1 MKETTPSAMPPC
13 FDRWCSRFDDLFNHK
28 AQKRGFRDYL
38 AGLLGESERKNLTQM
53 SDNAVGVVYHRLHH
67 FLTEAPWSATAIN
80 ERRLEVMNKCSQ
92 TRITRGYSL
101 IVDDSGHRKSGN
113 FTAGVGRQYIGEI
126 GKTEN
131 GLVVVTTHLY
141 DGVKSLPL
149 DIELYQH
156 ASSLAE
162 GNKDPEFVKKPEIAL
177 CLIDRSLSRGYRPG
191 IVLIDAGYGN
201 NTSFLMELEK
211 RRLKYLGGLAKNRK
225 VKVITEK
232 EIGKEIRLDHLAKS
246 LSSENFAEIQMNL
259 DKPKPVW
266 VATLKVQIS
275 RLEGTR
281 IIAIVM
287 NAPTFTE
294 ATDIDYLITNV
305 DSSKVTA
312 EWVVETYSQ
321 RNWIEVF
328 YREAKGWLGL
338 KEYQVREAISLRR
351 HFMLVF
357 CAYTFILWHSLTGGL
372 RRRWANRPLNSWVEG
387 LEAFRTAMSYR
398 FVEWLNQNKDV
409 FAAYKASL
417 GLIWA

>member
-1 MKETTPSAMPPC
+1 MPPC
-13 FDRWCSRFDDLFNHK
+13 FDRWCRRFDDLFNHK
-28 AQKRGFRDYL
+28 AQKRGFRHYL

-53 SDNAVGVVYHRLHH
+53 SENAVGVVYHQLHH
-67 FLTEAPWSATAIN
+67 FLTEAPWSAVAIN
-80 ERRLEVMNKCSQ
+80 ERRLQVMNKCSQ
-92 TRITRGYSL
+92 TRIGRGFSL

-131 GLVVVTTHLY
+131 GVVVVTTHLY

-162 GNKDPEFVKKPEIAL
+162 GNLDPEFVKKPEVAL
-177 CLIDRSLSRGYRPG
+177 SLIDLSLARGYRPG
-191 IVLIDAGYGN
+191 MVLIDAGYGN
-201 NTSFLMELEK
+201 NTSFLIELEK
-211 RRLKYLGGLAKNRK
+211 RKLKYLGGLAKNRK

-232 EIGKEIRLDHLAKS
+232 EIGKETRLDHLAKS
-246 LSSENFAEIQMNL
+246 LSPEDLVAIQMNL
-259 DKPKPVW
+259 DKPKTVW
-266 VATLKVQIS
+266 VAMMRVQIS
-275 RLEGTR
+275 RLEGNR
-281 IIAIVM
+281 MIAIVM
-287 NAPTFTE
+287 NAPTFRE

-312 EWVVETYSQ
+312 ASVVETYSQ

-338 KEYQVREAISLRR
+338 KEYQVRDIISLRR
-351 HFMLVF
+351 HFILVF

-372 RRRWANRPLNSWVEG
+372 RRRWANRPLNSWVEA

-398 FVEWLNQNKDV
+398 FVEWLNQHKDV